1 MTDQQKYLE
10 VLKELGGLLR
20 EKNDIISF
28 KDYQI
33 IDLEK
38 RLEKAEQT
46 IIEMKGNINDKQ
58 NCING
63 QADL

>member
-1 MTDQQKYLE
+1 MTEQQKYLE

-33 IDLEK
+33 IDLK
-38 RLEKAEQT
+38 KKLEKAEQ
-46 IIEMKGNINDKQ
+46 KINDLEKE
-58 NCING
+58 C
-63 QADL
+63 LC